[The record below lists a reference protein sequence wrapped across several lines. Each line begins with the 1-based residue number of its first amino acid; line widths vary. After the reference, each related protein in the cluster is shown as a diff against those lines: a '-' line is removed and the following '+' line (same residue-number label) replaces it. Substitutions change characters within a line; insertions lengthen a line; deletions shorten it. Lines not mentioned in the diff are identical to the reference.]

1 MSAKVAVAVLAA
13 VLVVYFALVGWRGV
27 MLLGSGEAVGIVL
40 GASLLVLPLIGIWVL
55 YREVS
60 FGLASQRLGARLAA
74 EGGLPVDDLPR
85 RPSGRADRE
94 AAQAAFDRRRTEA
107 ELDPG
112 NWRVWF
118 RLGVAYD
125 DAGDRRRA
133 RQAVRHAITLAEAE
147 GPA

>member
-94 AAQAAFDRRRTEA
+94 AAQASFDRRRTEA
-107 ELDPG
+107 ELDPD

>member
-94 AAQAAFDRRRTEA
+94 AAQASFDRRRTEA

>member
-107 ELDPG
+107 ELDPD